1 MLQMRQPVHHDLN
14 GYRDLLLDFFS
25 CAPRPLRDD
34 LDVIVGYVRVG
45 FDRQIVKRD
54 RAPNQQQDRRR
65 QDQESVIERVVNESA
80 NHLDGLFMA

>member
-1 MLQMRQPVHHDLN
+1 MRQPVHHDLN

-25 CAPRPLRDD
+25 CAPDVIPIRDD

-54 RAPNQQQDRRR
+54 RAPKSAAGSPPTGSGICYRARSQRG
-65 QDQESVIERVVNESA
+65 A